1 MGKIKSKLVKRT
13 AKILAEKGIEFNDNF
28 EKNKR
33 ILGRTMPSKKLRN
46 QIAGHVTRVNKQ
58 KK

>member
-1 MGKIKSKLVKRT
+1 MRKIKSKLVKKT
-13 AKILAEKGIEFNDNF
+13 AKILAERGVEFNDNF
-28 EKNKR
+28 EKNKI
-33 ILGRTMPSKKLRN
+33 ILERTMPSKQPRN